1 MSDRPIIFSA
11 PMVRALLDGRKTQ
24 TRRLAW
30 RDRAHRVGQSPAP
43 SPWQSVRPGERLWV
57 RETCRAEELSRPP
70 QVRAATREERR
81 VLHRTQ
87 VVVLDD
93 MDGADGVRY
102 AADDKWVKIE
112 NTDAAG
118 NAWVEL
124 FHYRGRGAGGVGNL
138 VPALHMPRW
147 ASRLTLH
154 VEAVRVERLQDISE
168 DDAQAEGMSRVE
180 YEDCDGDPR
189 LDGVRYIAKAWHADP
204 SKLRTEADAMSG
216 AAFARGAFLALWNS
230 FHGDGAWQR
239 NPEVVVI
246 TFRVERSNI
255 DREARDA

>member
-1 MSDRPIIFSA
+1 MASDRPIIFSA

-43 SPWQSVRPGERLWV
+43 SPWQSVRLGERLWV

-147 ASRLTLH
+147 ASRITLH

-168 DDAQAEGMSRVE
+168 DGASAEGVKFES
-180 YEDCDGDPR
+180 
-189 LDGVRYIAKAWHADP
+189 ADP
-204 SKLRTEADAMSG
+204 PFYYVPGILPHSLTAVGVEEPGGRHAIRSFAKLWDH
-216 AAFARGAFLALWNS
+216 L
-230 FHGDGAWQR
+230 HGDGAWQR
-239 NPEVVVI
+239 NPEVVAI

-255 DREARDA
+255 DRETRDA